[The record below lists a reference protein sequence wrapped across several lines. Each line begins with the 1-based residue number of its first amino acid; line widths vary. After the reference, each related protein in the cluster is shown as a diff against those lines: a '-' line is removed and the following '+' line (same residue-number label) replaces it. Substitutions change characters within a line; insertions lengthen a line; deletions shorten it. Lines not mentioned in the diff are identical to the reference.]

1 MQSLAY
7 LHSDDALILP
17 NATCCQTQRLL
28 FGYARHRSQESYW
41 EWDETVLAC
50 DLVVQNDWQPLPSEE
65 QRVVELSGLLQ
76 RMSLHPVEVRLEN
89 FRNEDGVSRKTHNL
103 ASSVPSWTKWRSNG
117 SQRDREVA
125 AESLS
130 APDVM
135 HRIAQDLRQKVINDR
150 PDNFLKLSFDE
161 DESVLEG
168 RYLLRFHI
176 ERERNQGLTAT
187 KIRSV
192 LACDGRLACEAC
204 QFDFGQIYGDRGLGY
219 IECHHVE
226 PLHETGE
233 RSTSIR
239 DLALLCSNCHRIIH
253 RKPPWPTPAQLS
265 EIIKRSNHASS
276 VS

>member
-1 MQSLAY
+1 MP
-7 LHSDDALILP
+7 DV
-17 NATCCQTQRLL
+17 
-28 FGYARHRSQESYW
+28 ARRNPDW
-41 EWDETVLAC
+41 DWDETVLAC
-50 DLVVQNDWQPLPSEE
+50 DLVVQNDWQPLPPGD

-76 RMSLHPVEVRLEN
+76 RMSLHPVKVRLGN

-103 ASSVPSWTKWRSNG
+103 ASSVPDWTKWRSNG

-125 AESLS
+125 AEFLR

-135 HRIAQDLRQKVINDR
+135 HHIAQDVRQKAMNDI
-150 PDNFLKLSFDE
+150 PDNFSKLSFDE

-176 ERERNQGLTAT
+176 ERERNQGLRRR

-192 LACDGRLACEAC
+192 LARDGTLACEAC

-226 PLHETGE
+226 PLHTTGE
-233 RSTSIR
+233 RSTSID
-239 DLALLCSNCHRIIH
+239 DLAVLCSNCHRMSH
-253 RKPPWPTPAQLS
+253 RKPPWPTPAQLC
-265 EIIKRSNHASS
+265 EIINGAAGTSQSGNPQVPES
-276 VS
+276 